1 MNGSYEREAI
11 SRRYPNNE
19 TDIDA
24 KMQRCEEAESV
35 SEKAAISRHSE
46 VRQNRK
52 NPADYNSK
60 QMQNNRNSFPET
72 DHTSTPLGVFASKNL
87 AAWLP
92 SRLAAKRVA
101 FTLAEVLIT
110 LGIIGVVAAM
120 TLPTLIQN
128 NQKKQFQVGLQKG
141 YSELLQA
148 LDAYKNDN
156 GVPLTLKDCYGQTP
170 GIFKNLIKPYLKVLV
185 DCGNSQA
192 VSNYDKC
199 VQNGYYSQ
207 DKKYTYKTYSGK
219 KAAESYFDDGQLILT
234 DGAILLFENPF
245 HSTRVF
251 VSIDV
256 NGFKKG
262 PNQWGVDLFT
272 FQLMEDG
279 KLLPMG
285 MAGTYYA
292 FQDVEYCSKVAANT
306 HNGIACTARALY
318 DKDFWK

>member
-1 MNGSYEREAI
+1 MPPGI
-11 SRRYPNNE
+11 
-19 TDIDA
+19 
-24 KMQRCEEAESV
+24 
-35 SEKAAISRHSE
+35 
-46 VRQNRK
+46 
-52 NPADYNSK
+52 
-60 QMQNNRNSFPET
+60 
-72 DHTSTPLGVFASKNL
+72 FASKNL
-87 AAWLP
+87 AASLP
-92 SRLAAKRVA
+92 SYLAAKKSA

-110 LGIIGVVAAM
+110 LGIIGVVASL

-141 YSELLQA
+141 YSVLLQA
-148 LDAYKNDN
+148 LDAYKNDT
-156 GVPLTLKDCYGQTP
+156 GMTLTLKDCYGETT

-185 DCGNSQA
+185 DCGDSQA
-192 VSNYDKC
+192 DSNYDKC
-199 VQNGYYSQ
+199 VQNGEYSEEG
-207 DKKYTYKTYSGK
+207 KYTYKTYSRGK
-219 KAAESYFDDGQLILT
+219 AEERYFDDGQLVLT
-234 DGAILLFENPF
+234 DGSILMFENPL

-285 MAGTYYA
+285 MAGTYYE
-292 FQDVEYCSKVAANT
+292 FTDGSNLLCDKTSGNKL
-306 HNGIACTARALY
+306 NGIACTAHALY

>member
-1 MNGSYEREAI
+1 MQYKVAAKNE
-11 SRRYPNNE
+11 NNLTE
-19 TDIDA
+19 TDQASMPLGIFA
-24 KMQRCEEAESV
+24 SKSV
-35 SEKAAISRHSE
+35 SYMTN
-46 VRQNRK
+46 VGGVG
-52 NPADYNSK
+52 
-60 QMQNNRNSFPET
+60 
-72 DHTSTPLGVFASKNL
+72 TPPYVAKNL
-87 AAWLP
+87 AASLP
-92 SRLAAKRVA
+92 SRLAAKKSA

-110 LGIIGVVAAM
+110 LGIIGVVAAL

-156 GVPLTLKDCYGQTP
+156 GVPLTLKDCYGQTS
-170 GIFKNLIKPYLKVLV
+170 GIFKNLIKPYLNVLV
-185 DCGNSQA
+185 DCGDSQA
-192 VSNYDKC
+192 DSNYDKC
-199 VQNGYYSQ
+199 VQNSYYSQ

-219 KAAESYFDDGQLILT
+219 KASDGYLDDGQLILT
-234 DGAILLFENPF
+234 DGAILLFENMAR
-245 HSTRVF
+245 STRVF

-285 MAGTYYA
+285 QAGTYYE
-292 FQDVEYCSKVAANT
+292 FTDDNSLLCDKTSGNKR
-306 HNGIACTARALY
+306 NGIACTARALY

>member
-1 MNGSYEREAI
+1 M
-11 SRRYPNNE
+11 
-19 TDIDA
+19 
-24 KMQRCEEAESV
+24 
-35 SEKAAISRHSE
+35 
-46 VRQNRK
+46 
-52 NPADYNSK
+52 
-60 QMQNNRNSFPET
+60 
-72 DHTSTPLGVFASKNL
+72 PLGIFASKSDVGIASWNYFSLVTAIHIAVADMNFVTRSPSCTLVRNSAMPTYFKDL

-92 SRLAAKRVA
+92 SYLAAKKVA
-101 FTLAEVLIT
+101 FTLAEILIT
-110 LGIIGVVAAM
+110 LGIIGVVAAL

-148 LDAYKNDN
+148 LDAYKNDT
-156 GVPLTLKDCYGQTP
+156 GMTLTLKDCYGETT

-185 DCGNSQA
+185 DCGDSQA
-192 VSNYDKC
+192 DSNYDKC
-199 VQNGYYSQ
+199 VQNGEYSEEG
-207 DKKYTYKTYSGK
+207 KYTYKTYSRGK
-219 KAAESYFDDGQLILT
+219 AEERYFDDGQLVLT
-234 DGAILLFENPF
+234 DGSILMFENPLR
-245 HSTRVF
+245 STRVF

-285 MAGTYYA
+285 QAGTYYE
-292 FQDVEYCSKVAANT
+292 FTDGSNLLCDKTSGNKL
-306 HNGIACTARALY
+306 NGIACTAHALY